1 MEIKEE
7 KKRAVTMDNK
17 DQQWTLQ
24 NESKKK
30 YNESKRNRKVKQ
42 MKVQTGKKLK
52 SNQLKIAKEL

>member
-30 YNESKRNRKVKQ
+30 YNESKRNWKVKQ

-52 SNQLKIAKEL
+52 SN